1 MENGTKDTDKALRG
15 AGIFFMVMMLL
26 EIPLSLVVSMLQMAL
41 PSRYQVLISVLCT
54 QGYLLLGGIL
64 YIRMAGLEPGRD
76 LRFCSYRLSTFFL
89 SLVALVT
96 AMPMAQWL
104 NLFSQLFTEN
114 QAGEAI
120 TQVTQNVPVWLGI
133 AVIGCLPGLVEETL
147 FRGIML
153 QAFRRRSIWTGILI
167 SAVSFGLMH
176 MNFNQIFYAV
186 YLGIVFALMVEA
198 TGSIVSTMLLH
209 MLFNGGNTA
218 VLYLLPK
225 YYEWM
230 GQYSEVYTN
239 VESVSLMEN
248 TLDTSQMLLIILGM
262 APFAL
267 GGIVLTVL
275 LLKVIAKRNGREFT
289 WSAFCQRK
297 EPDVRPVNGPLLL
310 GWGVCI
316 AFSILNL
323 LYE

>member
-1 MENGTKDTDKALRG
+1 MENGTKETDKALRG
-15 AGIFFMVMMLL
+15 AGIFFMIMMLL

-54 QGYLLLGGIL
+54 QGYLLLGGFL
-64 YIRMAGLEPGRD
+64 YIRIAGLLLERD

-89 SLVALVT
+89 SLVALMT

-114 QAGEAI
+114 QASEAI
-120 TQVTQNVPVWLGI
+120 TQVTQNVPFWLGI

-153 QAFRRRSIWTGILI
+153 QAFRKRSIWTGILI
-167 SAVSFGLMH
+167 SAISFGLIH

-198 TGSIVSTMLLH
+198 TGSIVSTMILH
-209 MLFNGGNTA
+209 MLFNAANTA
-218 VLYLLPK
+218 VLYLLPQ

-230 GQYSEVYTN
+230 GQYSEEMVGT
-239 VESVSLMEN
+239 ETASLVEN
-248 TLDTSQMLLIILGM
+248 TLDPSQMLLVILVM
-262 APFAL
+262 TPLAL

-275 LLKVIAKRNGREFT
+275 LLKAIARLNGREFT
-289 WSAFCQRK
+289 WSVFCKRTD
-297 EPDVRPVNGPLLL
+297 PDVKPVNLPLLL
-310 GWGVCI
+310 GWGVCLV
-316 AFSILNL
+316 FSVLNL
-323 LYE
+323 LYS